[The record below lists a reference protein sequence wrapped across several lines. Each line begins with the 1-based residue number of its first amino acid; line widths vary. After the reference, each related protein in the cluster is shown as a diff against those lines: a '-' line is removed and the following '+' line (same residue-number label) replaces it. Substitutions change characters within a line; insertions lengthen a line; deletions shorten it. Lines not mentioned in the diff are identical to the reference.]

1 VLSLAV
7 GKAKKSWLPKTFA
20 IPSGS
25 PPSAPPPATP
35 SAPPSATPSEVSAKM
50 GLRRPLE
57 STPQSKPAPMSQ
69 ICAVKFMIKRNSS
82 MLRLRA
88 TAPKRLHP
96 TIMKTGHHFRLHPNT
111 ASNAEVP
118 SQKSQ
123 RRKRQQQ
130 GGQTRTRLTTRPT
143 VNSAVHQQNMK
154 SWWFPPS
161 IEILSLAVPLET

>member
-20 IPSGS
+20 TPSGLPAS
-25 PPSAPPPATP
+25 VPPAATP
-35 SAPPSATPSEVSAKM
+35 PATPSEVSAKM
-50 GLRRPLE
+50 GLHRPLE
-57 STPQSKPAPMSQ
+57 SMPQSKPAPMSQ
-69 ICAVKFMIKRNSS
+69 ICAVQFMIKRNSS

-111 ASNAEVP
+111 ASNAEGGSLP

-123 RRKRQQQ
+123 RRKRQQR
-130 GGQTRTRLTTRPT
+130 GGQTRSRLMTRPT
-143 VNSAVHQQNMK
+143 VNSAARQQNMK